1 MKCKWKSQSCPTLCD
16 PVDYTVHGALQAE
29 YWSGQPFLSPG
40 VLPNPGIEPWS
51 VSSLQ
56 ADSLPSE
63 LPGKQWCIWL
73 FLKLTDLSRHG
84 LGALFC
90 VCAEAPLCP
99 GWRRFWSPR
108 EAPCDIPGDHGA
120 FWLSYDSLLSE
131 CTGITNQTRTDQW
144 LFKTYV
150 LLVLNKMTGYSWQTF
165 YVFILVVLML

>member
-1 MKCKWKSQSCPTLCD
+1 MSNSLWPRGLYSP
-16 PVDYTVHGALQAE
+16 
-29 YWSGQPFLSPG
+29 WSSPG
-40 VLPNPGIEPWS
+40 RILEWAAIPFSRGSSQPRDRTQ

-73 FLKLTDLSRHG
+73 FLKLTALSRHG